1 MRPLGPARQSTLDAR
16 PWPLTEHRVPHYLQ
30 TTMGTTDSAVRS
42 REELVAQL
50 QGEIK
55 ALARQKNAVI
65 LAHNYERAE
74 VQDVADFV
82 GDSLGLSRE
91 AAKTDAE
98 VIVFCGV
105 HFMAETAAVLS
116 PAKTVL
122 LPDLA
127 AGCSLASTIDA
138 EQLRAWKAEHPG
150 AVVVSYVNTTAE
162 VKAESDYCCT
172 SGNAVEVVNS
182 IPADTEILFCPD
194 MFLGAHVK
202 RLSGRENIRI
212 WLGECHVHAGIDP
225 ENIRLQRSLHPEA
238 EFLIHPECGCSTSV
252 LEAMSAGDIDPEGV
266 QILSTE
272 GMIKRPALSAATEFI
287 VATEVGILH
296 RLRRENPSKRFVA
309 ANERASCAY
318 MKVTTLPKV
327 KRALERLEHRITVPE
342 DVASRARLAIERM
355 IAIGGQH
362 PLSPV
367 PQSTIDPGE

>member
-1 MRPLGPARQSTLDAR
+1 VRSAPSARASRTRRLR
-16 PWPLTEHRVPHYLQ
+16 PLTEHPAPDYLQ
-30 TTMGTTDSAVRS
+30 TTMGMTESGILS

-55 ALARQKNAVI
+55 TLAREKNAVI

-91 AAKTDAE
+91 AAKTDAD

-116 PAKTVL
+116 PTKTVL

-172 SGNAVEVVNS
+172 SGNALEVVNS

-272 GMIKRPALSAATEFI
+272 GMIKRPALSNATEFI

>member
-1 MRPLGPARQSTLDAR
+1 M
-16 PWPLTEHRVPHYLQ
+16 
-30 TTMGTTDSAVRS
+30 TTAAPTADRDN
-42 REELVAQL
+42 LVAEL

-55 ALARQKNAVI
+55 RLAREKNAVI

-91 AAKTDAE
+91 AAKTSADT
-98 VIVFCGV
+98 IVFCGV
-105 HFMAETAAVLS
+105 HFMAETAAILS
-116 PAKTVL
+116 PRKMVL

-127 AGCSLASTIDA
+127 AGCSLAATIDA
-138 EQLRAWKAEHPG
+138 PALKRWKAEHPG

-182 IPADTEILFCPD
+182 IDPESEILFLPD
-194 MFLGAHVK
+194 MFLGAHVR
-202 RLSGRENIRI
+202 RLTGRTNMHV
-212 WLGECHVHAGIDP
+212 WMGECHVHAGIDP

-252 LEAMSAGDIDPEGV
+252 LEAMSAGDVSPEGV

-272 GMIKRPALSAATEFI
+272 GMIKRPALSNADEFI

-296 RLRRENPSKRFVA
+296 RLRRENPSKRFFA

-327 KRALERLEHRITVPE
+327 RDALKRGEHRITVPAS
-342 DVASRARLAIERM
+342 VADRARRAIERM
-355 IAIGGQH
+355 VAIGGGAKQ
-362 PLSPV
+362 PLSPSADGV
-367 PQSTIDPGE
+367 DPGE

>member
-1 MRPLGPARQSTLDAR
+1 MAIASKPDAIA
-16 PWPLTEHRVPHYLQ
+16 
-30 TTMGTTDSAVRS
+30 D
-42 REELVAQL
+42 L

-55 ALARQKNAVI
+55 KLARARNAVI

-91 AAKTDAE
+91 AAKTGAG

-105 HFMAETAAVLS
+105 HFMAETAAILS
-116 PAKTVL
+116 PRKTVL

-138 EQLRAWKAEHPG
+138 PALRRWKSENPG
-150 AVVVSYVNTTAE
+150 AVVVSYVNTSAE
-162 VKAESDYCCT
+162 VKAESDFCCT
-172 SGNAVEVVNS
+172 SGNAVEIVNS
-182 IPADTEILFCPD
+182 IPEDQEILFLPD
-194 MFLGAHVK
+194 MFLGAHVR
-202 RLSGRENIRI
+202 RLTGRKNMHV
-212 WLGECHVHAGIDP
+212 WMGECHVHAGIDP

-252 LEAMSAGDIDPEGV
+252 LEAMSAGDVDPEGV

-272 GMIKRPALSAATEFI
+272 GMIKRPALSQADEFI

-296 RLRRENPSKRFVA
+296 RLRRENPSKRFFA

-327 KRALERLEHRITVPE
+327 RDALVRTQHRITVPE
-342 DVASRARLAIERM
+342 DVANRARRAIERM
-355 IAIGGQH
+355 VAIGGGAKQ

-367 PQSTIDPGE
+367 AEGVDPGE

>member
-1 MRPLGPARQSTLDAR
+1 MATAAR
-16 PWPLTEHRVPHYLQ
+16 PE
-30 TTMGTTDSAVRS
+30 AIA
-42 REELVAQL
+42 EL

-55 ALARQKNAVI
+55 KMARARNAVI

-91 AAKTDAE
+91 AAKTSANI
-98 VIVFCGV
+98 IVFCGV
-105 HFMAETAAVLS
+105 HFMAETAAILS
-116 PAKTVL
+116 PQKTVL

-138 EQLRAWKAEHPG
+138 PALRRWKSENPG
-150 AVVVSYVNTTAE
+150 AVVVSYVNTSAE

-182 IPADTEILFCPD
+182 IPEDQEILFLPD
-194 MFLGAHVK
+194 MFLGAHVR
-202 RLSGRENIRI
+202 RLTGRKNMHV
-212 WLGECHVHAGIDP
+212 WMGECHVHAGIDP

-252 LEAMSAGDIDPEGV
+252 LEAMSAGDVDPTGV

-272 GMIKRPALSAATEFI
+272 GMIKRPALSGADEFI

-296 RLRRENPSKRFVA
+296 RLRRENPSKRFFA

-327 KRALERLEHRITVPE
+327 RDALARTQHRITVPE
-342 DVASRARLAIERM
+342 DVAKRARRAIERM
-355 IAIGGQH
+355 VAIGGGAKQ
-362 PLSPV
+362 PLSPGADGV
-367 PQSTIDPGE
+367 DPGE

>member
-1 MRPLGPARQSTLDAR
+1 
-16 PWPLTEHRVPHYLQ
+16 
-30 TTMGTTDSAVRS
+30 MGTTLQSPSETA
-42 REELVAQL
+42 ELQA
-50 QGEIK
+50 EIK
-55 ALARQKNAVI
+55 EIARVRNACI
-65 LAHNYERAE
+65 LAHNYERPE

-91 AAKTDAE
+91 AAKTDADI
-98 VIVFCGV
+98 IVFCGV
-105 HFMAETAAVLS
+105 HFMAETAAILS
-116 PAKTVL
+116 PEKTIL

-138 EQLRAWKAEHPG
+138 DQLRAWKAEHPG
-150 AVVVSYVNTTAE
+150 AVVVAYVNTTAE

-182 IPADTEILFCPD
+182 IAPDKEILFLPD
-194 MFLGAHVK
+194 MFLGAHVR
-202 RLSGRENIRI
+202 RLTGRQNIHV
-212 WLGECHVHAGIDP
+212 WMGECHVHAGIDP

-252 LEAMSAGDIDPEGV
+252 LEAMSAGDIDPSGV

-272 GMIKRPALSAATEFI
+272 GMIKRPAISDSSDFI

-296 RLRRENPSKRFVA
+296 RLRRENPGKRFFA

-327 KRALERLEHRITVPE
+327 LASLENDQFQITVPKATA
-342 DVASRARLAIERM
+342 DRARLAIERM
-355 IAIGGQH
+355 VAIGGNAKQ
-362 PLSPV
+362 PLSPDPDNGV
-367 PQSTIDPGE
+367 DPGE

>member
-1 MRPLGPARQSTLDAR
+1 MAVSIDQTA
-16 PWPLTEHRVPHYLQ
+16 ELQ
-30 TTMGTTDSAVRS
+30 A
-42 REELVAQL
+42 
-50 QGEIK
+50 EIK
-55 ALARQKNAVI
+55 DLARDRNAVI

-91 AAKTDAE
+91 AAKTGAE

-105 HFMAETAAVLS
+105 HFMAETAAILS
-116 PAKTVL
+116 PTKTVL
-122 LPDLA
+122 LPDMA
-127 AGCSLASTIDA
+127 AGCSLAATIDA
-138 EQLRAWKAEHPG
+138 DGLRKWKAEHPG

-182 IPADTEILFCPD
+182 IPADKEILFLPD
-194 MFLGAHVK
+194 MFLGAHVR
-202 RLSGRENIRI
+202 RLTGRQNIHV
-212 WLGECHVHAGIDP
+212 WMGECHVHAGIDP
-225 ENIRLQRSLHPEA
+225 ENIRLQRTLHPEA

-252 LEAMSAGDIDPEGV
+252 LEAMSAGDVDPQGV

-272 GMIKRPALSAATEFI
+272 GMIKRPALSGANEFI

-296 RLRRENPSKRFVA
+296 RLRRENPSKRFFA

-327 KRALERLEHRITVPE
+327 RDALLYDQHRITVPA
-342 DVASRARLAIERM
+342 DVADKARRAIERM
-355 IAIGGQH
+355 VSIGGGAKQ

-367 PQSTIDPGE
+367 AEGVDPGE

>member
-1 MRPLGPARQSTLDAR
+1 
-16 PWPLTEHRVPHYLQ
+16 
-30 TTMGTTDSAVRS
+30 MGTSDTAVRP
-42 REELVAQL
+42 REELIAQL
-50 QGEIK
+50 QSEIK
-55 ALARQKNAVI
+55 ALARERNAVI

-74 VQDVADFV
+74 VQDVADYV

-91 AAKTDAE
+91 AAKTGAD

-116 PAKTVL
+116 PQKTVL

-127 AGCSLASTIDA
+127 AGCSLASMIDA
-138 EQLRAWKAEHPG
+138 EQLRAWKAEYPG

-172 SGNAVEVVNS
+172 SGNAVDIVNA
-182 IPADTEILFCPD
+182 IPAATEILFCPD

-202 RLSGRENIRI
+202 RLSGRDNIHI
-212 WLGECHVHAGIDP
+212 WMGECHVHAGIDP
-225 ENIRLQRSLHPEA
+225 EDIRLQRSLHPDA

-252 LEAMSAGDIDPEGV
+252 LEAMSAGDVDADGV

-272 GMIKRPALSAATEFI
+272 GMIRRPAISHADEFI

-296 RLRRENPSKRFVA
+296 RLRRENPSKRFFA
-309 ANERASCAY
+309 ANERASCTY

-327 KRALERLEHRITVPE
+327 QRALQRLEHRITVPARIA
-342 DVASRARLAIERM
+342 DRARLAIERM

-362 PLSPV
+362 PLSSV
-367 PQSTIDPGE
+367 PERSADPGE